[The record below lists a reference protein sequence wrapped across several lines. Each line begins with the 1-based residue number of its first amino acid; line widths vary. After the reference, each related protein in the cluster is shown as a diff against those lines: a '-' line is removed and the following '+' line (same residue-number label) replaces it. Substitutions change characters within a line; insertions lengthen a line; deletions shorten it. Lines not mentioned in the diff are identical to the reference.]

1 MNLSADLFAE
11 CTVALTK
18 GAVPVPHPSPGE
30 RRRCCRIELAR
41 ASVPMTRVVNGQQQ
55 PAQVVRVRDFS
66 ARGINVLYPQCLPSG
81 DQFVIHISRADGTT
95 ISILCTVAH
104 SRPYPEDKALFSVG
118 AEFTCVL
125 RDTATPAASST
136 AEATG
141 KDRAAALARIRQSVL
156 NNN

>member
-30 RRRCCRIELAR
+30 RRRCCRIELER
-41 ASVPMTRVVNGQQQ
+41 ATVPMTLVVNGQHQ

-66 ARGINVLYPQCLPSG
+66 ARGINVLYPQSLASG
-81 DQFVIHISRADGTT
+81 QQFVIHIARADGTT
-95 ISILCTVAH
+95 ISILATVAH
-104 SRPYPEDKALFSVG
+104 SRPYQDDKSLFSVG

-125 RDTATPAASST
+125 RDSATPAAASPAQAS
-136 AEATG
+136 G

-156 NNN
+156 NN